1 MNKTQEI
8 HKTLEHTFVVNFLES
23 MMRREITNP
32 VSRRGNSLVLSLT
45 DHTMVKV
52 TAPKVPADTLPPIQK
67 EAKIQNIQTLRYV
80 MQHDYGYGEE
90 DRTELNRLELHN
102 LDECRTYI
110 EDAITSQLNAYFT
123 NYLIEF
129 YNGDKFMLAI
139 ELKQ

>member
-52 TAPKVPADTLPPIQK
+52 TAPKVPADTLPPVQK

-80 MQHDYGYGEE
+80 MQHDYGYGKE

-129 YNGDKFMLAI
+129 YNGDKFMLTI

>member
-52 TAPKVPADTLPPIQK
+52 TAPKVPADTLPPVQK

>member
-52 TAPKVPADTLPPIQK
+52 TAPKVPADTLPPVQK

-129 YNGDKFMLAI
+129 YNGDKFMLTI

>member
-52 TAPKVPADTLPPIQK
+52 TAPKVPADTLPPVQK

-90 DRTELNRLELHN
+90 NRTELNRLELHN